1 MNAPTLLRSLLPV
14 ILASALFSAC
24 AGYKLG
30 NVPYKEMEG
39 VRSIYVPTV
48 KNETNE
54 PGMQIQATNAI
65 LRALDNDGT
74 YRSARTASADATLEV
89 VITKFERRPMR
100 SNRDNLTTTE
110 QYRMDITAK
119 ATLVNHRTGQKVF
132 SQITAVGQ
140 TDYFFQ
146 DDLQES
152 ERQAIPTALEKL
164 ATQLVNQI
172 TEGW

>member
-1 MNAPTLLRSLLPV
+1 MNSMTTLRSALAAL
-14 ILASALFSAC
+14 LASLLLTAC
-24 AGYKLG
+24 AGYRLG

-48 KNETNE
+48 KNETHE

-65 LRALDNDGT
+65 LRAIDNDGT
-74 YRSARTASADATLEV
+74 YRSARAGSADATLEV
-89 VITKFERRPMR
+89 IIVDFTRQPIR
-100 SNRDNLTTTE
+100 SSRDNLTTTE
-110 QYRMDITAK
+110 QYRMTITAK
-119 ATLVNHRTGQKVF
+119 ATLTNHRTGQKVF
-132 SQITAVGQ
+132 AQLNATGQ

-152 ERQAIPTALEKL
+152 ERQAIPSALEKL
-164 ATQLVNQI
+164 ANELVNHI